1 MFDLSKFDEYKEDN
15 RREVKKAKSGLPAS
29 LWETYSAFANC
40 YGGVIILGVRER
52 TDGSWEATGLENA
65 DKLRKEFWD
74 TIKNSNK
81 VSINLL
87 TDNDVN
93 IYEVSGGLI
102 MVITVPRANREQ
114 RPVYING
121 DIFKGTF
128 GRNWEGDYHCTPSEV
143 RAMLR
148 DQTEQTMD
156 MKILEDWSVSDLNQE
171 SVQAYR
177 NLHRSWKPGHVWE
190 MLENQEY
197 LKNIGA
203 AAKSKI
209 DGKIHPT
216 AAGMLMFGNE
226 YDIVRE
232 FPEYFLDYRENL
244 DPTIRWTDRL
254 QSSSGE
260 WSGNVFD
267 FYFRV
272 YNKIIKD
279 VKVPFKMAG
288 GVRIDDTPV
297 HKALREALANCLV
310 NTDFYVPRGVVIK
323 KENDLLIFENPGYI
337 RTGKE
342 QMRKG
347 GESDPRNKGLMKMF
361 NLINIGE
368 RAGSGVPDIFK
379 TWEQEGWVEPII
391 EERYGDA
398 SRTSLTLSFVKKQ
411 AKKTSEKNKRNKT
424 SEIKQAK
431 KTLQNKEK
439 IGVFLEHN
447 GSSKTSEIAKMLG
460 LSEARTRALLKEMVS
475 EGSITTSGG
484 TKKKVYYK

>member
-74 TIKNSNK
+74 TINNSNK

-128 GRNWEGDYHCTPSEV
+128 RRNWEGDYHCTPSEV

-411 AKKTSEKNKRNKT
+411 AKKTSE
-424 SEIKQAK
+424 IKQAK
-431 KTLQNKEK
+431 
-439 IGVFLEHN
+439 
-447 GSSKTSEIAKMLG
+447 
-460 LSEARTRALLKEMVS
+460 
-475 EGSITTSGG
+475 
-484 TKKKVYYK
+484 